1 MEEKVKGWSIG
12 GEWSIEM
19 RRRGLS
25 YLILFL
31 GGGGELF
38 TSFYPH
44 IKTVYQN

>member
-31 GGGGELF
+31 GVGG
-38 TSFYPH
+38 SFLQAF
-44 IKTVYQN
+44 ILT